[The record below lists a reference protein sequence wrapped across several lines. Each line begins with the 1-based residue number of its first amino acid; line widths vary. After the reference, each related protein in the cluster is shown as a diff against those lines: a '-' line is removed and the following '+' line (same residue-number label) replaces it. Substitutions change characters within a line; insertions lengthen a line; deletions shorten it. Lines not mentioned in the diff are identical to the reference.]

1 MSISRVGRARRIT
14 IIGTSVC
21 PPAITRAPSSSASQL
36 QASSMSAA
44 RQYSNAAAFMET
56 LRQTPVVETFCCALP
71 PRPRQGEEGR
81 AKRRGDI
88 VDPSPIWLKSLSHY
102 RNRKNTRKSGMAR
115 TKGADLITEYLIANK
130 IPYVFGICGH
140 GNVGMLDS
148 LYESRDRIKL
158 VSPRHEQVAG
168 HMADAYFRVRHEPVA
183 TLTSCGPGSCNIV
196 MPLAC
201 AISDSSALFAITAN
215 VPTQQFNRSPFQE
228 INKHFQADFPNIIRP
243 VVKRSWQ
250 PTRVDM
256 LPLAL
261 RQAMTTMLSGRPG
274 PVNVDVPFNVFQEED
289 DVELPPPAPP
299 LNTQRSGASPEV
311 ISACVDLI
319 LKAKR
324 PVLFI
329 GHGVTLSEASRELTE
344 FVHRL
349 QIPVISSPNGMG
361 CLDMTDPL
369 SLGFIGRNG
378 AYPAN
383 EAGRHA
389 DVVIAIG
396 ARFDDRSA
404 SSWMPGYS
412 WNFPTSKLIHV
423 DLDPAEIGRNYPPD
437 IGILADA
444 RTFLRQLLTELEKR
458 GSKRGDALKPW
469 LADIKKWQREWEKF
483 SQPNFATHASP
494 MRPERVVADCQ
505 AVMPPDAILCCDV
518 GVNHNWYMQ
527 FWKAR
532 SPQNMLNSWG
542 FSGMGFGAAGAL
554 GAKLAAPDRTVVA
567 IAGDGCFTM
576 VPHVLCTAVEY
587 NIAVVWVIWN
597 NFGWVSIR
605 DIQLGMFGGREHGT
619 MFHEGP
625 NKTPYNP
632 DFAMMAK
639 SCGVE
644 AITVTKSEDFKGA
657 LEHAIKANKPFVL
670 DVHVDAEIRP
680 PSTGAWELPPT
691 PYNEPVFGKRYLP
704 DVAPAK

>member
-1 MSISRVGRARRIT
+1 M
-14 IIGTSVC
+14 
-21 PPAITRAPSSSASQL
+21 
-36 QASSMSAA
+36 
-44 RQYSNAAAFMET
+44 
-56 LRQTPVVETFCCALP
+56 
-71 PRPRQGEEGR
+71 PR
-81 AKRRGDI
+81 
-88 VDPSPIWLKSLSHY
+88 
-102 RNRKNTRKSGMAR
+102 M
-115 TKGADLITEYLIANK
+115 KGADLITEYLVKSK

-148 LYESRDRIKL
+148 LYAARDRIKMI
-158 VSPRHEQVAG
+158 SPRHEQVAA
-168 HMADAYFRVRHEPVA
+168 HMADAYFRVRHEAVA

-201 AISDSSALFAITAN
+201 ALSDSSAVLAITAN
-215 VPTQQFNRSPFQE
+215 VPTSQFNRSPFQE
-228 INKHFQADFPNIIRP
+228 VNKHFQADFPNIIRP
-243 VVKRSWQ
+243 VVKRSFQ

-261 RQAMTTMLSGRPG
+261 RQATTTMLSGRPG

-289 DVELPPPAPP
+289 EVEVPSAAPP
-299 LNTQRSGASPEV
+299 LNAQRSGASPDE
-311 ISACVDLI
+311 IAAALDLI
-319 LKAKR
+319 ASARR

-329 GHGVTLSEASRELTE
+329 GHGVTLSEASAELTL
-344 FVHRL
+344 FAHTL
-349 QIPVISSPNGMG
+349 GIPVISSPNGMG
-361 CLDMTDPL
+361 CLDMADAL

-383 EAGRHA
+383 EAGRRA
-389 DVVIAIG
+389 DLVIAVG

-412 WNFPTSKLIHV
+412 WNFPHSKLIHV
-423 DLDPAEIGRNYPPD
+423 DLDPVEIGRNYPPD
-437 IGILADA
+437 LGVLADA
-444 RTFLRQLLTELEKR
+444 RTFLRQMLGGLEGAKL
-458 GSKRGDALKPW
+458 GGGAFKAW
-469 LADIKKWQREWEKF
+469 HADIARWKQEWDAF
-483 SQPNFATHASP
+483 TRPNFDIHASP
-494 MRPERVVADCQ
+494 IRPERIVADCQ
-505 AVMPPDAILCCDV
+505 AVLPPDAILCCDV

-527 FWKAR
+527 FWQAR
-532 SPQNMLNSWG
+532 KPQTMLNSWG

-554 GAKLAAPDRTVVA
+554 GAKLAAPDRAVVA

-605 DIQLGMFGGREHGT
+605 DIQLGMFGGRELGT

-632 DFAMMAK
+632 DFAAWARA
-639 SCGVE
+639 CGVE
-644 AITVTKSEDFKGA
+644 ALTVTKSEDFKGA
-657 LEHAIKANKPFVL
+657 LEHAIKANKPFVI

-680 PSTGAWELPPT
+680 PATGAWELPPT
-691 PYNEPVFGKRYLP
+691 PYKEPVFGQRFLP
-704 DVAPAK
+704 NPVPAK